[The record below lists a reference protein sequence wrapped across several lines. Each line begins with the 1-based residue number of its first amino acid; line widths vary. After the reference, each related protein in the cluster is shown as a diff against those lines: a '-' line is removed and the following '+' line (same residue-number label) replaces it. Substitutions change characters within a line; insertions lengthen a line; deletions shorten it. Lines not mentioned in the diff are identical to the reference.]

1 MNTLQ
6 ERRIFFICCLFFC
19 IFFAL
24 GGRLAYLQLF
34 KGRQLAA
41 AAVAEHTLRLPVAN
55 FFRGDIQDCRGN
67 SLLDGKRVYGV
78 AVFPSLIPCSFG
90 VEVSSSVKQPRWE
103 GVFIEGLINNLP
115 QRCRHQKLRAFLQG
129 SLSKRI
135 PFMLPLTLNEQE
147 TKSLA
152 DMEMSGVYLVPLPV
166 RYGDTSLAR
175 HLVGYVRGVVPGG
188 EMQQGVKGIEAAYD
202 AVLAPSERKLE
213 LLTVIDRQGE
223 LLKGRGLRLR
233 GPQGMVVKGKNVI
246 LTLDSD
252 IQRTVEEIMDKYG
265 ARGAVA
271 VIDVA
276 TGDVRALASRPLYNQ
291 NNGAG
296 DQFDRSL
303 ALYHP
308 GSVFKIVVAA
318 AALAEGKVRPNEH
331 FFCSG
336 KYSFNDKEGIA
347 CWKKGGHGNLTF
359 REAFAHS
366 CNSVFVDVALRLGG
380 RLLERYAR
388 LLGMEGGLDGYLP
401 RQQLGVVR
409 IGSYPGQVGNAALGQ
424 DGVLIS
430 PLNAAVLA
438 ATVAR
443 GGIYIPPR
451 VVKAITDA
459 DGKTDKL
466 YLSAPSR
473 RVLSPKVARELQKM
487 MELTVTRGTGKRAEV
502 EGIGSAGKTGS
513 AETGIHNAKGDP
525 VADSWFVGYAPSAHP
540 QLAVAVVVE
549 GGGAGGG
556 LAADMF
562 REILKSIYRP
572 GGLERDN

>member
-6 ERRIFFICCLFFC
+6 ERRIFFICCLFFG

-24 GGRLAYLQLF
+24 GGRLAYLQLI

-55 FFRGDIQDCRGN
+55 FFRGDIQDCKGN

-90 VEVSSSVKQPRWE
+90 VEVSSSVEQNRWE
-103 GVFIEGLINNLP
+103 DVFIEGLINNLP
-115 QRCRHQKLRAFLQG
+115 QRYRDQKLRAFLQG
-129 SLSKRI
+129 AMSKGV
-135 PFMLPLTLNEQE
+135 PFMLPVTLNEQE
-147 TKSLA
+147 TKLLSGM
-152 DMEMSGVYLVPLPV
+152 DISGVYLVPLPV
-166 RYGDTSLAR
+166 RYGDASLAR
-175 HLVGYVRGVVPGG
+175 HLIGYVKGSVPGG
-188 EMQQGVKGIEAAYD
+188 ETQKGIKGIEAAYD
-202 AVLAPSERKLE
+202 TVLTPPEQKLE
-213 LLTVIDRQGE
+213 LLTVVDRRGE

-233 GPQGMVVKGKNVI
+233 GPQGRLVKGKNVV
-246 LTLDSD
+246 LTLDSN
-252 IQRTVEEIMDKYG
+252 IQRKVEEIMDKYG
-265 ARGAVA
+265 VRGAVS
-271 VIDVA
+271 VVDVA
-276 TGDVRALASRPLYNQ
+276 TGEVRALASRPLYDQ
-291 NNGAG
+291 NSGAG

-318 AALAEGKVRPNEH
+318 AALAEGRVQQDER

-347 CWKKGGHGNLTF
+347 CWKKDGHGNLTF

-366 CNSVFVDVALRLGG
+366 CNPVFVEVALRLGG
-380 RLLERYAR
+380 RTLERYAR
-388 LLGMEGGLDGYLP
+388 LLGMEGGLGGYLP
-401 RQQLGVVR
+401 QRQLGTVR

-424 DGVLIS
+424 EGVMVS

-443 GGIYIPPR
+443 GGIYIPPQ

-459 DGKTDKL
+459 DGRTEKL
-466 YLSAPSR
+466 FMSTTPR
-473 RVLSPKVARELQKM
+473 RVLSPEVARELQKM
-487 MELTVTRGTGKRAEV
+487 MELTVTRGTGKRAGV
-502 EGIGSAGKTGS
+502 EGVGSAGKTGS
-513 AETGIHNAKGDP
+513 AETGIYDAKGNP
-525 VADSWFVGYAPSAHP
+525 VADSWFVGYAPSARP

-572 GGLERDN
+572 GGLERNN